1 MKKLIILLFSIGQV
15 LNATTY
21 YVAKTGNDRNNGIN
35 SPFLTIQRGVNFL
48 RAGDTLYVR
57 AGVYSERVIVA
68 DHNGTADN
76 PIVITAFPNERPI
89 IDGANLDLG
98 GDGNGLVSIF
108 SAYVRL
114 NGFEIRNADMTGL
127 YKSNMAVYLNGNNIL
142 SNCVVHN
149 AFHGG
154 VQICGNNNLMEF
166 CTVYDCSMYN
176 SDMRIK
182 DGNSA
187 GVSIRGFPSRSITA
201 NYNTIRNC
209 TIYDVYGETVSAVY
223 TKYTVMEDNVVYQGG
238 IYICNSQNGLYQR
251 NFVYIFK
258 DMGEFRHVAIGC
270 DNEYSGNTNSDN
282 SIINNIC
289 YGAWSNF
296 FSTSLINCTIA
307 NNTFVNSRYDW
318 GVIIYRGFT
327 HSNSL
332 FVNNIIIQEGSA
344 PCIFYD
350 GSGGITFS
358 NNLWNKAP
366 VSNLEGGYSRG
377 TGDVISTSSI
387 TKSGVYTSPDY
398 YRLFQGSPA
407 IDAGRNLVSTD
418 FEGNSRYN
426 SDIGAFE
433 FSSGTPSPGSPV
445 YLGSVIEN
453 SSPTRLEMTY
463 NMSLASIVPSVS
475 AFTVTVNTT
484 PRSVTSVS
492 ISGPKVILTISSPVS
507 YGNTVTVA
515 YTKPS
520 SNPLQT
526 PSGGQAATIGASAVT
541 NNVAAVSVPVFVG
554 SVIENS
560 SPTRLE
566 MTYNMSLANIVPS
579 VSAFAVTVN
588 TTPRSVTSVSISGP
602 KVILTL
608 SSPVSHGNTVTVAYT
623 KPSSNP
629 LQTPS
634 GGQAATIGASAVK
647 NNVAAVSVPVL
658 VSSVIENSSPSRLE
672 MTYNMS
678 LASIVP
684 SVSAFTVTV
693 NTTPRSVTSVSI
705 SGPKVILTLS
715 SPVSH
720 GNIVTVAYTKPS
732 SNPLQ
737 TPSGG
742 QAASFS
748 ARSSVNNVSP
758 VNTAPVISVSS
769 PRTSYSGF
777 INEINASKSYDS
789 DKDKL
794 SFIWTAPSSV
804 HISETTGPVIRF
816 LGPIVTEPA
825 RIEFSLRISD
835 GKTITPPEVLTV
847 DILPYRPELE
857 MAEISGINASKY
869 YSHHYP
875 VNINDGNSQTMWS
888 VDGYDEFL
896 TVKLKQSFEI
906 HYITLS
912 FNHNQKTVAYFD
924 LLGSSDSITWE
935 PILNKSASCGFSGD
949 FQAFNLPPSK
959 AGKEFNYLR
968 IIGQGNSENSWN
980 YISELK
986 IYGYRHKGSADYEK
1000 LPVKLYPNPARE
1012 RVTVKIEDGTFN
1024 PDFVKISDLSGSM
1037 MYIANLDPAFREFD
1051 IPLDLKDGMYI
1062 LHLGSG
1068 NLTVF
1073 AQKLIVRKK

>member
-492 ISGPKVILTISSPVS
+492 ISGPKVILT
-507 YGNTVTVA
+507 
-515 YTKPS
+515 
-520 SNPLQT
+520 
-526 PSGGQAATIGASAVT
+526 
-541 NNVAAVSVPVFVG
+541 
-554 SVIENS
+554 
-560 SPTRLE
+560 
-566 MTYNMSLANIVPS
+566 
-579 VSAFAVTVN
+579 
-588 TTPRSVTSVSISGP
+588 
-602 KVILTL
+602 L

-1012 RVTVKIEDGTFN
+1012 RVTVKIEDDTFN

>member
-1 MKKLIILLFSIGQV
+1 
-15 LNATTY
+15 
-21 YVAKTGNDRNNGIN
+21 
-35 SPFLTIQRGVNFL
+35 
-48 RAGDTLYVR
+48 
-57 AGVYSERVIVA
+57 
-68 DHNGTADN
+68 
-76 PIVITAFPNERPI
+76 
-89 IDGANLDLG
+89 
-98 GDGNGLVSIF
+98 
-108 SAYVRL
+108 
-114 NGFEIRNADMTGL
+114 
-127 YKSNMAVYLNGNNIL
+127 
-142 SNCVVHN
+142 
-149 AFHGG
+149 
-154 VQICGNNNLMEF
+154 
-166 CTVYDCSMYN
+166 
-176 SDMRIK
+176 
-182 DGNSA
+182 
-187 GVSIRGFPSRSITA
+187 
-201 NYNTIRNC
+201 
-209 TIYDVYGETVSAVY
+209 
-223 TKYTVMEDNVVYQGG
+223 
-238 IYICNSQNGLYQR
+238 
-251 NFVYIFK
+251 
-258 DMGEFRHVAIGC
+258 
-270 DNEYSGNTNSDN
+270 
-282 SIINNIC
+282 
-289 YGAWSNF
+289 
-296 FSTSLINCTIA
+296 
-307 NNTFVNSRYDW
+307 
-318 GVIIYRGFT
+318 
-327 HSNSL
+327 
-332 FVNNIIIQEGSA
+332 
-344 PCIFYD
+344 
-350 GSGGITFS
+350 
-358 NNLWNKAP
+358 
-366 VSNLEGGYSRG
+366 
-377 TGDVISTSSI
+377 
-387 TKSGVYTSPDY
+387 
-398 YRLFQGSPA
+398 
-407 IDAGRNLVSTD
+407 
-418 FEGNSRYN
+418 
-426 SDIGAFE
+426 
-433 FSSGTPSPGSPV
+433 
-445 YLGSVIEN
+445 
-453 SSPTRLEMTY
+453 
-463 NMSLASIVPSVS
+463 
-475 AFTVTVNTT
+475 
-484 PRSVTSVS
+484 
-492 ISGPKVILTISSPVS
+492 
-507 YGNTVTVA
+507 
-515 YTKPS
+515 
-520 SNPLQT
+520 
-526 PSGGQAATIGASAVT
+526 
-541 NNVAAVSVPVFVG
+541 
-554 SVIENS
+554 
-560 SPTRLE
+560 
-566 MTYNMSLANIVPS
+566 
-579 VSAFAVTVN
+579 
-588 TTPRSVTSVSISGP
+588 
-602 KVILTL
+602 
-608 SSPVSHGNTVTVAYT
+608 
-623 KPSSNP
+623 
-629 LQTPS
+629 
-634 GGQAATIGASAVK
+634 
-647 NNVAAVSVPVL
+647 
-658 VSSVIENSSPSRLE
+658 

-1012 RVTVKIEDGTFN
+1012 RVTVKIEDDTFN

>member
-1 MKKLIILLFSIGQV
+1 MKKLLIVLFSFSQV

-21 YVAKTGNDRNNGIN
+21 YVAKTGNDRNNGIS
-35 SPFLTIQRGVNFL
+35 SPFLTVQRGVNVL

-76 PIVITAFPNERPI
+76 PIVITAFPGERPV

-108 SAYVRL
+108 SAFVRL

-127 YKSNMAVYLNGNNIL
+127 YKSNMAVYLNGNDIL

-154 VQICGNNNLMEF
+154 VQICGDNNLMEH

-176 SDMRIK
+176 ADMRIK

-187 GVSIRGFPSRSITA
+187 GVSIRGFPSRSVTA

-223 TKYTVMEDNVVYQGG
+223 SRYTVMEDNVVYQGG

-251 NFVYIFK
+251 NFVYILK

-282 SIINNIC
+282 TIINNIC

-296 FSTSLINCTIA
+296 FSTSLINSTVA

-332 FVNNIIIQEGSA
+332 FANNIVIQEGSA

-350 GSGGITFS
+350 GSGGISFS

-366 VSNLEGGYSRG
+366 VSNLEGGYARG

-387 TKSGVYTSPDY
+387 SKSGGYTSPDY

-407 IDAGRNLVSTD
+407 IDAGRNLVTTD
-418 FEGNSRYN
+418 FEGNPRYN

-433 FSSGTPSPGSPV
+433 FNSGTVSPANPV
-445 YLGSVIEN
+445 YISSVIEN
-453 SSPTRLEMTY
+453 STPSRLEMTY
-463 NMSLASIVPSVS
+463 NMSLANIVPSAS
-475 AFTVTVNTT
+475 AFTVTVNSAV
-484 PRSVTSVS
+484 RSVTAVSVS
-492 ISGPKVILTISSPVS
+492 GTKVILTLSSPIS
-507 YGNTVTVA
+507 QGNTVTVA

-526 PSGGQAATIGASAVT
+526 PAGGQAATIGARTVT
-541 NNVAAVSVPVFVG
+541 NNVAAVSVPVYVS

-560 SPTRLE
+560 TPSRLE

-579 VSAFAVTVN
+579 ASAFTVTVN
-588 TTPRSVTSVSISGP
+588 TTVRSVTAVSVSGTKVILTLSSPISQGNTVTVAYTKP
-602 KVILTL
+602 SSNPLQTPAGGQAATIGARTVTNNVAAVSVPVYVSSVIENSTPSRLEMTYNMSLANIVPSASAFTVTVNTTVRSVTAVSVSGTKVILTL
-608 SSPVSHGNTVTVAYT
+608 SSPVSHGNTVTVAYS

-629 LQTPS
+629 LQTPA
-634 GGQAATIGASAVK
+634 GGQAISISSRNVL
-647 NNVAAVSVPVL
+647 NNVTA
-658 VSSVIENSSPSRLE
+658 ENS
-672 MTYNMS
+672 N
-678 LASIVP
+678 
-684 SVSAFTVTV
+684 
-693 NTTPRSVTSVSI
+693 
-705 SGPKVILTLS
+705 
-715 SPVSH
+715 
-720 GNIVTVAYTKPS
+720 
-732 SNPLQ
+732 
-737 TPSGG
+737 
-742 QAASFS
+742 
-748 ARSSVNNVSP
+748 
-758 VNTAPVISVSS
+758 PVISVSS
-769 PRTSYSGF
+769 PRSGF
-777 INEINASKSYDS
+777 SGLVYEINASKSYDA

-794 SFIWTAPSSV
+794 SFIWTAPSNI
-804 HISETTGPVIRF
+804 HISATTGPVIKF
-816 LGPIVTEPA
+816 LGPIVSEPT
-825 RIEFSLRISD
+825 RIEFTLRISD
-835 GKTITPPEVLTV
+835 GKTTTPAEVIPV
-847 DILPYRPELE
+847 EIMPYRPELE
-857 MAEISGINASKY
+857 IAKISAISASSFH
-869 YSHHYP
+869 SHHYP
-875 VNINDGNSQTMWS
+875 VNINDDNYQTMWS
-888 VDGYDEFL
+888 AEGYEESL
-896 TVKLKQSFEI
+896 TIKLKQSFEV
-906 HYITLS
+906 HYVTLAFS
-912 FNHNQKTVAYFD
+912 HGDKSVSYFD
-924 LLGSSDSITWE
+924 LFGSSDSISWE

-949 FQAFNLPPSK
+949 LQAFNLPPSK
-959 AGKEFNYLR
+959 AGKEFNYLK
-968 IIGQGNSENSWN
+968 IVGQGNSENSWN
-980 YISELK
+980 YISELR
-986 IYGYRHKGSADYEK
+986 IYGYRHHSSAEYEK

-1012 RVTVKIEDGTFN
+1012 KVTVRIEDDTFS
-1024 PDFVKISDLSGSM
+1024 PDFVKISDLSGSLM
-1037 MYIANLDPAFREFD
+1037 FVTNLDPAVREFD
-1051 IPLDLKDGMYI
+1051 VPLDLIDGLYI

-1068 NLTVF
+1068 SLTVF
-1073 AQKLIVRKK
+1073 TQKLIVRKK

>member
-15 LNATTY
+15 LNATTF

-251 NFVYIFK
+251 NFVYILK

-492 ISGPKVILTISSPVS
+492 ISGPKVILT
-507 YGNTVTVA
+507 
-515 YTKPS
+515 
-520 SNPLQT
+520 
-526 PSGGQAATIGASAVT
+526 
-541 NNVAAVSVPVFVG
+541 
-554 SVIENS
+554 
-560 SPTRLE
+560 
-566 MTYNMSLANIVPS
+566 
-579 VSAFAVTVN
+579 
-588 TTPRSVTSVSISGP
+588 
-602 KVILTL
+602 L
-608 SSPVSHGNTVTVAYT
+608 SSPVSHGNIVTVAYT

-1012 RVTVKIEDGTFN
+1012 RVTVKIEDDTFN